1 MEFIHHIP
9 LDNLFPQDMLR
20 SVLEGRSSLKDAHD
34 RILAVYGED
43 GEFNEMHDT
52 ISSSL
57 GVIKQ
62 RISQATIAA
71 DQVHND
77 YVFNVTDI
85 ESWRRACARVL
96 DALND
101 FFDIAEDAL
110 VWCEGSYTQ
119 EEHELV
125 FVYCAKLSGLC
136 EAMIE
141 KGQLVEKNMKE
152 PIEPPKE
159 VTEVVKDAIKDQAR
173 SKTTGQF
180 VQRKIF

>member
-9 LDNLFPQDMLR
+9 LDDLFPQDMLR
-20 SVLEGRSSLKDAHD
+20 CVLEGRSALKDAHD

-43 GEFNEMHDT
+43 EEFDEMHDAL
-52 ISSSL
+52 SSSL

-77 YVFNVTDI
+77 HIFNATDI
-85 ESWRRACARVL
+85 DAWKFSCARVL

-101 FFDIAEDAL
+101 FFDIADDAL
-110 VWCEGSYTQ
+110 VWCEGSYTR
-119 EEHELV
+119 EDYELV
-125 FVYCAKLSGLC
+125 FVYCGKLSDLC

-180 VQRKIF
+180 VQRKIV